1 MGSEF
6 NLRPYQVESVEKLRQ
21 GIRDGHRS
29 QLLCAPT
36 GSGKTIIAAF
46 LMAEAN
52 KKFSRVG
59 FVVDRVNL
67 VDQASAVLT
76 DYGIDHG
83 VIQAGHWRWLPA
95 ERIQI
100 CSAQTLEKRGF
111 FPGLNL
117 LIVDE
122 AHCVRKQT
130 AQMIKARDEIR
141 VLGLSATPFTKG
153 LRDLYSNIVNVTTT
167 NKLVAEGHLVPL
179 KMYAAKAIDMAGAKV
194 VAGEWAERDIE
205 ERGMKIVGDVV
216 GEWVAKTTLHYGGP
230 VKTIVFSATVDHG
243 EELCKQF
250 NAAGYNFQQISYRD
264 ANENRRRELIAEFRK
279 PDSEIHGL
287 VSCEVF
293 TKGFDVPDIM
303 CGISA
308 RPYRKSFSSHIQQL
322 GRVMRP
328 SAEKQD
334 ALWLCHSG
342 NLMGFAEDMFDL
354 FQNGVQSLDNGER
367 DAKVR
372 KEPTPREKANYSCSA
387 CGFMLPA
394 GAIRC
399 PACGKEKTRLSLV
412 ENVDGEMVAM
422 TNTAP
427 KLPSYLTD
435 REAVWRQLSQHAL
448 ERKRGDE
455 VAAKKFALAQYKHIY
470 NAWPGSE
477 FSAQNVEPPHPLLV
491 RKVQQGIIAWA
502 KRRAA

>member
-6 NLRPYQVESVEKLRQ
+6 NLRPYQLESIERLRQ

-29 QLLCAPT
+29 QLLCSPT
-36 GSGKTIIAAF
+36 GSGKTIIAAY
-46 LMAEAN
+46 LMSEAN
-52 KKFSRVG
+52 RKMSRVA

-83 VIQAGHWRWLPA
+83 VIQSGHWRFRPY
-95 ERIQI
+95 ERLQI
-100 CSAQTLEKRGF
+100 CSAQTLEKRGTL
-111 FPGLNL
+111 PGVNL

-122 AHCVRKQT
+122 AHCIRKQT
-130 AQMIKARDEIR
+130 AALIKSRDDLR

-153 LRDLYSNIVNVTTT
+153 LKALYTNIVNVTTT
-167 NKLVAEGHLVPL
+167 DKLVADGHLVPV

-205 ERGMKIVGDVV
+205 ERGMKIIGDVV
-216 GEWVAKTTLHYGGP
+216 GEWVDKTTRHYGGP
-230 VKTIVFSATVDHG
+230 VKTIAFSATVDHG
-243 EELCKQF
+243 EELCRQF
-250 NAAGYNFQQISYRD
+250 NAAGFNFQQISYRD
-264 ANENRRRELIAEFRK
+264 KNDDKRRELIAEFRK

-293 TKGFDVPDIM
+293 TKGFDVPDIL

-328 SAEKQD
+328 FHGKQD
-334 ALWLCHSG
+334 AMWLCHSG

-354 FQNGVQSLDNGER
+354 FKNGVRELDDGKR
-367 DAKVR
+367 DQKVR
-372 KEPTPREKANYSCSA
+372 KEPTAREKEMFACSC
-387 CGFMLPA
+387 GYMLPA
-394 GAIRC
+394 GMMRC
-399 PACGKEKTRLSLV
+399 PACGKEKSRISLV
-412 ENVDGEMVAM
+412 ENVDGEMVAL
-422 TNTAP
+422 THTEP
-427 KLPSYLTD
+427 KIPLYLKD
-435 REAVWRQLSQHAL
+435 RESVWRQLCGHAL
-448 ERKRGDE
+448 DRKKGD
-455 VAAKKFALAQYKHIY
+455 AAAARKFALAQYKNLY
-470 NAWPGSE
+470 RAWPANE
-477 FSAQNVEPPHPLLV
+477 FSETDIEVPDPQLV